1 MSKSCMFC
9 NEPLPIKLED
19 KFGCIP
25 NVCII
30 RLVAA
35 VIEME
40 KERGLLFYE
49 HEDTSLRKLGK
60 LQIYG
65 LAIIFSSYY

>member
-25 NVCII
+25 NV
-30 RLVAA
+30 LFVLLHPL
-35 VIEME
+35 EME